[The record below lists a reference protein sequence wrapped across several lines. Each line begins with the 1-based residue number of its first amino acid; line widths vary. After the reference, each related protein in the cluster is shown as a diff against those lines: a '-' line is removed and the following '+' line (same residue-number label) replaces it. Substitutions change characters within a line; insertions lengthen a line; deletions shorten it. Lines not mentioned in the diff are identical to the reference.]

1 MKMKIITMPIVEMLQ
16 RHAEKDP
23 LSFHVP
29 GHKGKIPLSN
39 VGEMSA
45 EEQLSISQSDSW
57 SLFEA
62 IFPIDVT
69 ELSDTDDLHDAGGAI
84 AEAQQLA
91 ANFFGAEETSFLVGG
106 STAGNLSLVL
116 GCFERGDVILV
127 QRNVHKSVLNGL
139 KLAGAS
145 VVFLDTEHDSTSG
158 LPDLPMIGTVEKALN
173 RWPHAKAVFLSNPSY
188 YGWSRNLHPYA
199 ELVHQWDRLL
209 LIDEAHGAHYGLHPR
224 FPSSALQAGADAV
237 VQSTHKT
244 LPAMTMAAM
253 LHMQGDRLNRDRVK
267 QMLAAL
273 QSSSPSYPLM
283 ASLDMARGM
292 LSQYGAKWFEPGLH
306 AADAIRGWLRERSSR
321 YGLAEDL
328 LHNEDIR
335 TDPLRI
341 VFYDQEGSETGIEL
355 QKQLERRGCWAEMAD
370 DRYVVLL
377 VGAQSSSE
385 ETERLLEALIDMEK
399 EDNGSASSPSVR
411 IKMADEAHGIPA
423 IEGGSS
429 VIKPITRELAEPIVL
444 ERFPLEPHRLEQIP
458 LLQAVGRKSGETIV
472 PYPPGIPILMEGETI
487 RKETVELMSRL
498 QASGVRFQGM
508 KLSEKG
514 LVRVMCIES
523 V

>member
-1 MKMKIITMPIVEMLQ
+1 MKMKIGTMPIVEMLH
-16 RHAEKDP
+16 RHAEKNP

-29 GHKGKIPLSN
+29 GHKGKIPLN
-39 VGEMSA
+39 TVGEMSA
-45 EEQLSISQSDSW
+45 EEKLSRSQSDYSW

-91 ANFFGAEETSFLVGG
+91 ASLFGAEETAFLVGG

-116 GCFERGDVILV
+116 GCCERGELILV

-145 VVFLDTEHDSTSG
+145 VVFLDTEHDPASG
-158 LPDLPMIGTVEKALN
+158 LPDLPTIGTVEKALN

-188 YGWSRNLHPYA
+188 YGWSRNLQPYA
-199 ELVHQWDRLL
+199 ELVHRSDRLL
-209 LIDEAHGAHYGLHPR
+209 LVDEAHGAHYGLNPR

-267 QMLAAL
+267 GMLAAL

-292 LSQYGAKWFEPGLH
+292 LSHYGAEWFERGLH
-306 AADAIRGWLRERSSR
+306 AADTIRDWLREQSSR

-328 LHNEDIR
+328 LQNEWIR

-341 VFYDQEGSETGIEL
+341 VFYDREGLATGVEL

-377 VGAQSSSE
+377 VGAQCSNGE
-385 ETERLLEALIDMEK
+385 AERLLEALVDMEK
-399 EDNGSASSPSVR
+399 QDNGSASSPIVG
-411 IKMADEAHGIPA
+411 IKMVDDAQRNRA
-423 IEGGSS
+423 IEGDGSD
-429 VIKPITRELAEPIVL
+429 IKRITHEPAEPIVL
-444 ERFPLEPHRLEQIP
+444 ERFPMEPHRLEQIP

-487 RKETVELMSRL
+487 RQETVELMIRL

-508 KLSEKG
+508 KPSEKG
-514 LVRVMCIES
+514 LIRVMCN
-523 V
+523 